1 MSKNIAVIVT
11 YKRQIMFD
19 KLMKSIALQ
28 EDKFDYIYVVDN
40 ESSIVTE
47 RLVRSFGTNYIYLNP
62 LKNLG
67 CAGGFNYGTSIL
79 LNEHRDGNLVF
90 LDDDVVLK
98 KNFISVINE
107 NKLLQSGNCIIP
119 SKKYIDGTIFLW
131 SPILTKNKLF
141 VKRNIESSSTGILN
155 HPIKVDN
162 ITFEGCIIDLK
173 IIREI
178 GLPRKEFFIDGDDF
192 EYGIRINKVT
202 SIFKIPDILIERQI
216 KIETVEKSLDFFLF
230 KFKSIRSRQTE
241 FRLYYEIRNKYLI
254 AKCLGYNKI
263 QSIFFIFPHYI
274 KLLLGVC
281 LFREMTIKKAIIVL
295 FKASAHGVFNRF
307 GELKG

>member
-19 KLMKSIALQ
+19 KLINSIALQ
-28 EDKFDYIYVVDN
+28 ENKFDYVYVVDN
-40 ESSIVTE
+40 ESSVVTE
-47 RLVRSFGTNYIYLNP
+47 KLVKSFGTNYVYLNP

-67 CAGGFNYGTSIL
+67 CAGGFNYGISFL
-79 LNEHRDGNLVF
+79 LNEHHDGNLVF

-107 NKLLQSGNCIIP
+107 NSLLHAGNCIIP
-119 SKKYIDGTIFLW
+119 SKKYIDDTVFLW

-141 VKRNIESSSTGILN
+141 VKRNIESFHTGLLDR
-155 HPIKVDN
+155 PIKVDN
-162 ITFEGCIIDLK
+162 ITFEGCIIDIK
-173 IIREI
+173 IIRAI
-178 GLPRKEFFIDGDDF
+178 GLPNKEFFIDGDDF

-202 SIFKIPDILIERQI
+202 SIYKIPDILIERQI
-216 KIETVEKSLDFFLF
+216 KIETVEKSLNFILF
-230 KFKSIRSRQTE
+230 KFKSIRSKQTE

-263 QSIFFIFPHYI
+263 QSIFFIFPHVPGFI
-274 KLLLGVC
+274 PLNNFQV
-281 LFREMTIKKAIIVL
+281 I
-295 FKASAHGVFNRF
+295 
-307 GELKG
+307 